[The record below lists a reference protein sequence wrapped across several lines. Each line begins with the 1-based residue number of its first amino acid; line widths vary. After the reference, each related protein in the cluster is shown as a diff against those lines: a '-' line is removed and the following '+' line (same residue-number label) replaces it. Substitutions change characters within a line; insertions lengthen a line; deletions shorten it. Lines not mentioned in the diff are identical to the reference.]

1 MANNHMQVSQGFRI
15 LLGALAPYIAREL
28 RTEFGDDWWKAAVI
42 DTLYDDQKRDLPLSG
57 EWAMLVDS
65 LDIARCL
72 LLFDLHWQRVFRKK
86 LSIDH
91 RTWAKELVGVRNKLA
106 HLGGEDFTADD
117 TWRAL
122 DTMSRLCEQIDPEG
136 AEEIRVL
143 LRTSRY
149 GSANGSTTVTEGVT
163 VPNTAVKVKKDGIL
177 RDTPINGL
185 PSWRDVIE
193 PHPDVAQGRYKNA
206 EFAADL
212 AQVARGEGAYE
223 YRDPVEFFART
234 YVTEGMTGLLEQA
247 LRRVCGLDGEPVIQL
262 KTAFGGGKTHS
273 MLALYHMMRGR
284 VSIDK
289 IPNVKPVLER
299 AGVNTLPK
307 ANVAVL
313 VGTALDPTKSK
324 RPSYMPGI
332 TINTLWGEM
341 AAQLAESA
349 GNPALYDLVK
359 ESDKKGVS
367 PGSETLKNL
376 FDAAAPCL
384 ILMDELVAY
393 AKKIYGASGLPA
405 GTFDNFISFIQEVT
419 EAARASKN
427 SLVVASIPESTIEIG
442 GEAGKTALETI
453 EHTFGRMESIWKPVA
468 ANEGFEVVR
477 RRLFLDCKNPNARDA
492 VCAAFSAMYNENET
506 DFPIEAREL
515 EYKERMVS
523 CYPIHPEVFDRLYK
537 DWSTLERFQRTRG
550 VLRLMAGVVYEL
562 WMGNDASLMIMPG
575 SIPLDVP
582 NVRDELTRHL
592 SDNWNG
598 IVDKEVDGKDSI
610 PYKTDKNARY
620 GRHLA
625 ARRVAR
631 TIMLGS
637 APTSREQA
645 TRGVESSR
653 IRLGV
658 VQPGENI
665 AVFNDALNT
674 LRNSLSF
681 LYTNPSGDRFW
692 YDSRPTL
699 RKTADDRATQVSSS
713 DVEYEIET
721 RLRSLRKEAPFAG
734 IHICPASSLDV
745 PDEQTAR
752 LVILRPSDE
761 YKATNQNNAAM
772 TAVTDILNN
781 RGNTPRIYRNM
792 LAFIAPDQDLMASL
806 KQAVRLYIAWKSI
819 KDDSED
825 LNLDA
830 AQNRETQNNLHRAN
844 ETVDARI
851 KEAYCWL
858 LVPYID
864 KNVDMKT
871 IVWDAITIRGGN
883 ESIIQKA
890 AKKMRQ
896 NEAIIERWAP
906 ALLRME
912 LDNILW
918 RESDNIAIKQ
928 LWEYLCTY
936 CYLPRLANENV
947 LIDAIQ
953 AGVNSAEYFAI
964 ASGFDGTR
972 YIDLKFNQYVGFIEK
987 SGYLVKVDV
996 AQKQFAEEAAKH
1008 QAEADAAA
1016 RLDGSATVPTNANG
1030 EGRVVYT
1037 PSNEGSAI
1045 REDNTPS
1052 VSTPKNRRFFMSA
1065 DLDTTRINRDVQKY
1079 VEEIIQHLTSV
1090 DGAKVTV
1097 SLEVQAESDEG
1108 FNQQTVR
1115 TISENC
1121 RTLRVR
1127 DSGFEE

>member
-28 RTEFGDDWWKAAVI
+28 RTEFGDDWWKTAVI

-57 EWAMLVDS
+57 EWAILVDS

-122 DTMSRLCEQIDPEG
+122 DTMSRLCEQIDSEG

-163 VPNTAVKVKKDGIL
+163 VPNTAVKVKNDGIL
-177 RDTPINGL
+177 RDTPISGL

-234 YVTEGMTGLLEQA
+234 YVTEGMTGFLEQA

-376 FDAAAPCL
+376 FDAAAPCV
-384 ILMDELVAY
+384 ILMDEVVAY
-393 AKKIYGASGLPA
+393 AKKLYGATGLPA
-405 GTFDNFISFIQEVT
+405 GTYDNFITFIQEIT

-427 SLVVASIPESTIEIG
+427 SIVVASIPESNYEIG

-477 RRLFLDCKNPNARDA
+477 RRLFLDCKNPNVRDA

-936 CYLPRLANENV
+936 CYLPRLASENV

-1016 RLDGSATVPTNANG
+1016 RLDGSATVPTNASG
-1030 EGRVVYT
+1030 EGRFVYT

-1108 FNQQTVR
+1108 FTQQTVR

>member
-15 LLGALAPYIAREL
+15 LLGALAPYMAREL

-149 GSANGSTTVTEGVT
+149 GSANGSTTVTEGVNA
-163 VPNTAVKVKKDGIL
+163 PNTSVKVKKDGIL
-177 RDTPINGL
+177 RDTPVSGL

-1016 RLDGSATVPTNANG
+1016 RLDGSATVPTNASG
-1030 EGRVVYT
+1030 EGRFVYT

-1108 FNQQTVR
+1108 FTQQTVR